1 MPKDTHIKRIVDSYF
16 WYFINRNRYM
26 QMKQN
31 GTHQVSMFYNIQAL
45 LIILQHSHNSHIIDS
60 GLMLCDKE
68 INNLLGLVPLFKH

>member
-1 MPKDTHIKRIVDSYF
+1 
-16 WYFINRNRYM
+16 M